1 MAASGSRTVV
11 PNFNNVLD
19 YYVADRL
26 KRQIE
31 PILQDK
37 EPLLANVRSAFLHAS
52 LYTLQ
57 EISDIV
63 KVDGN
68 EKLLSRNWKILAQ
81 YTV

>member
-11 PNFNNVLD
+11 PNFNNELD
-19 YYVADRL
+19 YYVVDIL
-26 KRQIE
+26 KREIE
-31 PILQDK
+31 TILQDK
-37 EPLLANVRSAFLHAS
+37 EPLLANVRSASLHAS

-68 EKLLSRNWKILAQ
+68 EKLLSRN
-81 YTV
+81 